1 MTDVMVMQICKQAL
15 IVALELSLPIL
26 VLTLAAGLAMSI
38 FQSVTQVQEFTLT
51 FIPKVLAA
59 ILAFA
64 VFGPWMLRIYMDFAS
79 QLFINLSTYVK

>member
-15 IVALELSLPIL
+15 IVTLEISLPIIL
-26 VLTLAAGLAMSI
+26 LCLGAGLTMSI

-51 FIPKVLAA
+51 FIPKILAA

-64 VFGPWMLRIYMDFAS
+64 LFGPWMLRTYIDFAS
-79 QLFINLSTYVK
+79 NIFINLSSYIK